1 MINVTVNRSA
11 EGTIQSFAMTGHA
24 DFDETGKD
32 LVCAGASC
40 VVFGAI
46 NAVHELAGI
55 EPILEM
61 DQKQGHI
68 TFEWPDSVSEEAIQ
82 KGQLLIEGMVVSIKT
97 IEEQYGEYIRM
108 TILEK

>member
-1 MINVTVNRSA
+1 MINVQVNRSA
-11 EGTIQSFAMTGHA
+11 EGMIQSFSMSGHA

-46 NAVHELAGI
+46 NAIHALTGI
-55 EPILEM
+55 EPVLEM
-61 DQKQGHI
+61 DQKQGLV
-68 TFEWPDSVSEEAIQ
+68 TFDWPDAVSEEALQ
-82 KGQLLIEGMVVSIKT
+82 KGQLLLEGMVVSIQT

-108 TILEK
+108 TILKK